1 MMLNK
6 TYLSIVI
13 SLILIT
19 ACNGSDD
26 KKAQQSIL
34 THSVSSVE
42 TKHDIQHLPEQGVY
56 TPNLGVTVEANL
68 VSFSWQHVV
77 EGSFYTVVIEHLND
91 RTITTYDTNAELRLD
106 VVLMYDTSYRVYL
119 EVFND
124 MNELIHTSDSIKL
137 RTAKAEEVIGSDLA
151 Q

>member
-26 KKAQQSIL
+26 KKAQQSIV

-42 TKHDIQHLPEQGVY
+42 TKHDIQHLPEQGGY
-56 TPNLGVTVEANL
+56 TPNLGVMVEANL

-77 EGSFYTVVIEHLND
+77 EGSFYTVVIENLTD
-91 RTITTYDTNAELRLD
+91 GDITEYDAISGLSLD
-106 VVLMYDTSYRVYL
+106 VSLMYDTTYSIYL
-119 EVFND
+119 LVFND
-124 MNELIHTSDSIKL
+124 MNELIHTSDSINI